1 MFPKYH
7 PIHGGGDDDDDD
19 NDADGDG
26 GDDNGLLPFPI
37 VNQSLDQELFQPF
50 SPSLQRFSR
59 KQMIQ
64 HQTSSYWLGNGER
77 VKKDDGRCWINQE
90 SGCNPNNRF
99 PNNNFKD
106 RSKLGGKQDVQ
117 ISWLNSN

>member
-19 NDADGDG
+19 NDGDADCGDG
-26 GDDNGLLPFPI
+26 GDDNGLPPFPI

-77 VKKDDGRCWINQE
+77 VKKDDGRCR
-90 SGCNPNNRF
+90 NRLH
-99 PNNNFKD
+99 PK
-106 RSKLGGKQDVQ
+106 
-117 ISWLNSN
+117 